1 MRGAWFIVLVYNL
14 SELFCSILYLNKM
27 ADEINHWNG
36 LRIWHGLYACS
47 VSTKLFNNYKFYFSL
62 TFLKSR
68 VFETKWQMSLIFE
81 MDWDFGMDCMHS
93 VSTKSFHKMRIYF
106 NLKNFNSHKMAD
118 EIDLWTSLRL
128 SYWGSTKSIHKYEF
142 YLNFKF

>member
-81 MDWDFGMDCMHS
+81 MDWDFGQGRSLPILLGGEAWSSAPFCIILTPS
-93 VSTKSFHKMRIYF
+93 YINSALIQVPSYF
-106 NLKNFNSHKMAD
+106 GAL
-118 EIDLWTSLRL
+118 
-128 SYWGSTKSIHKYEF
+128 
-142 YLNFKF
+142 